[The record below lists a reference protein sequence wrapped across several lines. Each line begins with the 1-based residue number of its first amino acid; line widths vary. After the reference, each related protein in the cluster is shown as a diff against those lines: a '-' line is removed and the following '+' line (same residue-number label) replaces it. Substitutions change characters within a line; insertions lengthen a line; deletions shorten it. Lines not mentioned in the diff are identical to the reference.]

1 MKGLI
6 ALRRL
11 RVENANAVSGMTWGF
26 PSVSQFLG
34 YCHALDRKLCAGTR
48 HDTVLGGC
56 VIVSHDHQTHSATDD
71 YGEHG
76 FALSRNP
83 LTKEG
88 KTAPFNEEGRM
99 HLTVTLLIEC
109 ALYAADIRDG
119 VDHDPDPEI
128 EDDSAW
134 LAAQLERTV
143 QSQRLA
149 GGTLTALAR
158 VEHLDLPQA
167 EDKRALLAK
176 KTLRQCLPGFALVD
190 RSELMLE
197 HLKNLQEQLP
207 DAELLDAW
215 MDFGGLRYRAEHS
228 DAGRSADWQRAPLPE
243 TGWFVPL
250 MVGYQG
256 IAPLQAAGSVPSA
269 RDPELPFAAVESI
282 YGVGQWISPHRL
294 SCIEAL
300 LWRYAHEQPQH
311 YRFSNQY
318 TPAQHT
324 EEGS

>member
-109 ALYAADIRDG
+109 SQRAADFRDE
-119 VDHDPDPEI
+119 VEDDPDPAI
-128 EDDSAW
+128 EDDSEWMAK
-134 LAAQLERTV
+134 QLERLV
-143 QSQRLA
+143 QTQRLA
-149 GGTLTALAR
+149 GGLVTALAR
-158 VEHLDLPQA
+158 VEHLELPQA
-167 EDKRALLAK
+167 EDKRASAAQK
-176 KTLRQCLPGFALVD
+176 MLRRCLPGFALVD
-190 RSELMLE
+190 RSELMSE
-197 HLKNLQEQLP
+197 HLKNLQEQQP

-228 DAGRSADWQRAPLPE
+228 DEERPAQWQRVPLPE

-256 IAPLQAAGSVPSA
+256 IAPLQAAGTVISA
-269 RDPELPFAAVESI
+269 RDPEVPFAAVESV

-294 SCIEAL
+294 SSIEPL
-300 LWRYAHEQPQH
+300 LWRYAYEQPQH
-311 YRFSNQY
+311 YRFSNQF
-318 TPAQHT
+318 TSAQHT
-324 EEGS
+324 KEGS